1 MQILY
6 TNVYFSYIVVNV
18 LYLIEG
24 GEPSMKKQHFMT
36 FLTTILLISQL
47 FITNTYTAE
56 AKSID
61 DVEKE
66 IKKLEQEQ
74 KKLNEDEKSVKEK
87 KSETNKKKKKRSN
100 PPFNQNWTS

>member
-6 TNVYFSYIVVNV
+6 TNVYFSYILHNV

-74 KKLNEDEKSVKEK
+74 KKLNEDEKR
-87 KSETNKKKKKRSN
+87 SEEH
-100 PPFNQNWTS
+100 TSELQSRGHIVC